1 MANKPFISM
10 TWETSSFPCIRT
22 FRHILQK
29 TKQTT
34 CLSKLSF
41 YSALWKQRLATNQNK
56 NLQWNINLIWVY
68 QSTWVCLRGLG
79 WSVWRERETETL
91 YIFAEKHT
99 YSTCAHTHALKSRS
113 NLIKSYRITARL
125 PSSRT
130 HWYQTHRESET
141 PQTKLLH
148 LWQCMLLHFLFKYDI
163 SYLYHNV
170 LVVRCLKPCQLPWI
184 F

>member
-1 MANKPFISM
+1 MANITYISM
-10 TWETSSFPCIRT
+10 TWETSSFPGIRT

-29 TKQTT
+29 TEQTT
-34 CLSKLSF
+34 CLSKLDF
-41 YSALWKQRLATNQNK
+41 YSARWKQRLATNQNK

-68 QSTWVCLRGLG
+68 QSTWVCQRGLG

-99 YSTCAHTHALKSRS
+99 QYMHSLTHTE
-113 NLIKSYRITARL
+113 IEVKSYRITARL

-130 HWYQTHRESET
+130 HWYQTHRGSVT
-141 PQTKLLH
+141 PQTQLLH
-148 LWQCMLLHFLFKYDI
+148 LCQCMLLHFLIKYDI
-163 SYLYHNV
+163 SYLYYNV
-170 LVVRCLKPCQLPWI
+170 LVIWCLKPWQLPWI